1 MENSSNTSLERLLI
15 IHLAQWYQSGEFAPL
30 DTKQQSARFVHTG
43 RHIQT
48 VLTVQG
54 AIDAF
59 SKPWLYKEGI
69 RRASFFF
76 SSYAEQS
83 IWVRRRDDLSLYFLM
98 QSCAR
103 IATGMTVPINVEMK
117 IGCVFQDAPY
127 PTSLRKQVT
136 SPLEEAVLQ
145 VSFLHSLA
153 EAVLMVCNCSDFF
166 FCYVW
171 PVYL

>member
-76 SSYAEQS
+76 FFLCWAIHLSQKEGWSFIVLFNAKLCKDCNRNDSAHQCGNENWLRFSGCSISYVTQEAGDIPFGGGSASSE
-83 IWVRRRDDLSLYFLM
+83 LSAFIG
-98 QSCAR
+98 R
-103 IATGMTVPINVEMK
+103 GGVNGM
-117 IGCVFQDAPY
+117 
-127 PTSLRKQVT
+127 
-136 SPLEEAVLQ
+136 
-145 VSFLHSLA
+145 
-153 EAVLMVCNCSDFF
+153 
-166 FCYVW
+166 
-171 PVYL
+171 